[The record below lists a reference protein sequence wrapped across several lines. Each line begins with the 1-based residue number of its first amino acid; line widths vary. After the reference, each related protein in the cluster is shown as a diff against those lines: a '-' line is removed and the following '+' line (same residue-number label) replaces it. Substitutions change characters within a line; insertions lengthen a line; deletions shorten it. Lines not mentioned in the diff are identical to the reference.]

1 MANLEKVKLD
11 EKLLASL
18 EQILDLN
25 SVTEPT
31 TWHQGAG
38 DTSPPFLMSP
48 NSPGSPMSPMGESY
62 NDGEYL
68 IIPSEGGI
76 IHYCD
81 EPSPPDS
88 PRGRKKRGRKPL
100 RPFDP
105 VKKKTEEKDKYWL
118 RAFRSYM
125 KLNYALLRGEMSEE
139 DRLFWKEHLGPD
151 GKPEKGRK
159 YLSYGKKYKDFLF
172 SHVTFVNHFQRWFTQ
187 FGESELSKKYPRD
200 TGLWFVFY
208 DFGSK
213 ELYNYTPS
221 PDGFSG
227 SEMPFGDLIPPTE
240 LFDMAMIDAEEAAD
254 ALLK

>member
-1 MANLEKVKLD
+1 MANLEKVRLD
-11 EKLLASL
+11 EKLIASL

-25 SVTEPT
+25 SVAEPGDWRT
-31 TWHQGAG
+31 G
-38 DTSPPFLMSP
+38 DTSPAFSISP
-48 NSPGSPMSPMGESY
+48 NSPSSPISPSAEPFNEG
-62 NDGEYL
+62 DYL

-81 EPSPPDS
+81 EISPPDS

-118 RAFRSYM
+118 RAFRGYM
-125 KLNYALLRGEMSEE
+125 KVSYVLLKGEMSVD
-139 DRLFWKEHLGPD
+139 DRAFWKEHLGPD

-172 SHVTFVNHFQRWFTQ
+172 SHSTFVHHFQRWFIQ
-187 FGESELSKKYPRD
+187 FGEAELAKKYPRD

-221 PDGFSG
+221 PDSSTA
-227 SEMPFGDLIPPTE
+227 SEMPVGDLLPPSD